1 MSSGYWG
8 ACHGCLCYDAG
19 SGSSALNVGAAMSS
33 AVVKLPQD
41 VSIVSKHTA
50 QVFPRY
56 RVGKHE
62 DGAQLET

>member
-1 MSSGYWG
+1 MTSPV
-8 ACHGCLCYDAG
+8 AR
-19 SGSSALNVGAAMSS
+19 
-33 AVVKLPQD
+33 LPQD